1 MKFVCDRCLTKYS
14 IADEK
19 VRGRILKIRCKSCSN
34 IITVK
39 ESAPSAPMSV
49 ASGDSDRTVIS
60 SGPHAAPAPAKP
72 APPTAAAPARRA
84 RPPTPPVAAS
94 ADDIQWF
101 LALEGVQKGPFTRK
115 VLVDRLLAM
124 PRDSDVHVWN
134 DTLDGWRP

>member
-39 ESAPSAPMSV
+39 ESAPSAPISV

-60 SGPHAAPAPAKP
+60 SGPHVTAKP
-72 APPTAAAPARRA
+72 APPAAAAAPARRA
-84 RPPTPPVAAS
+84 RPPTPPPAAS
-94 ADDIQWF
+94 ADEIQWF

-115 VLVDRLLAM
+115 VLVD
-124 PRDSDVHVWN
+124 
-134 DTLDGWRP
+134 